1 MGRIPVFETWI
12 FRGILAVGNV
22 EAALSYENA
31 QDSGYFLGFNWNWC
45 QFVSFVSLAS
55 CLL

>member
-1 MGRIPVFETWI
+1 MMVGRIPVFEMWI

-31 QDSGYFLGFNWNWC
+31 QDSGYFLGFNWC